1 MRKTLLLMLAICWSV
16 LLTAGNVT
24 PEEALQQATRFLN
37 GRVNTGNRRAPVTTQ
52 QLTMAKQVAG
62 LYVFNVTND
71 NGFVIVSND
80 DCAESVLG
88 YADEGSF
95 DPDNIPENMKA
106 WLQGYA
112 DEIAWA
118 KQHHIQKSTQ
128 AANRRAG
135 GAKAPIAPL
144 MKTAWDQ
151 TFPYNGYCPTGCA
164 TGCVAT
170 AMAQVMYYYQWPKG
184 DILKAI
190 PAYDKD
196 FEENPVSVPLATD
209 LPVTSFDWANMLQ
222 QYSGS
227 ETDAQKQAVAKLMY
241 YCGTSIRMNYGASSN
256 ANGAMIAHV
265 LKTYFNYNTTTTQVA
280 DRSHYS
286 YANWIEL
293 IYHELQEGRVVAY
306 NGQST
311 GGGHAFVCV
320 GYQGEDYFYINWGWS
335 GASNGYF
342 KLSALDPDEQGV
354 GGSSST
360 DGYNAGQNAIVGVQ
374 KPSDTGTVLSKTNSV
389 NLTLNSVSA
398 EKASMTTDETVN
410 ITFSITN
417 NSADEYDGEIGLI
430 FVGGSLGDGKM
441 FLIPA
446 GATKDCVV
454 PFKPKEAGTYKIS
467 AYYPT
472 GTGYYAP
479 LDLTKYADVTVTSG
493 TPQTDNLTLTIG
505 VPTVE
510 NAELY
515 SGTTYNL
522 YGNQFKA
529 IVRIT
534 NTDGAYAYNG
544 ALLWKLIEGTFSGTF
559 SYENKKITI
568 PAGGYIDVPIEVK
581 GLDMSED
588 NYKIAFDYIKDGKKA
603 GSTQW
608 YIYNINPAIVTYKAD
623 GTPTVTKASGTT
635 YNAPE
640 TALAVDLTG
649 TTITTVSGGATNC
662 LFISDKPISGGTN
675 IVQLTG
681 STYTADNITLTDGA
695 DFYSPVNFTAT
706 NIEFTYNNDRWADG
720 TIGWN
725 TIILPFEVTSVT
737 ADGTPIDWFKSSSD
751 TGKQFWL
758 KEFVSDAEGKVN
770 FDFTSSMKANTPY
783 IIALPGTSTKWDDT
797 HSLKDKTIKFVGT
810 NVEVPSS
817 AQAVITCSNY
827 RFVGETKAVS
837 TENIYCINA
846 AGNKFELKATG
857 GSKAFRPFFKNGTY
871 DRTSSSLPAYLT
883 IGTEGISTGI
893 QQIESVRS
901 KKDNVYYDLNGRR
914 VLYPKKGLYILN
926 GKKVVIK

>member
-1 MRKTLLLMLAICWSV
+1 
-16 LLTAGNVT
+16 
-24 PEEALQQATRFLN
+24 
-37 GRVNTGNRRAPVTTQ
+37 
-52 QLTMAKQVAG
+52 
-62 LYVFNVTND
+62 
-71 NGFVIVSND
+71 
-80 DCAESVLG
+80 
-88 YADEGSF
+88 
-95 DPDNIPENMKA
+95 
-106 WLQGYA
+106 
-112 DEIAWA
+112 
-118 KQHHIQKSTQ
+118 
-128 AANRRAG
+128 
-135 GAKAPIAPL
+135 
-144 MKTAWDQ
+144 
-151 TFPYNGYCPTGCA
+151 
-164 TGCVAT
+164 
-170 AMAQVMYYYQWPKG
+170 
-184 DILKAI
+184 
-190 PAYDKD
+190 
-196 FEENPVSVPLATD
+196 
-209 LPVTSFDWANMLQ
+209 
-222 QYSGS
+222 
-227 ETDAQKQAVAKLMY
+227 
-241 YCGTSIRMNYGASSN
+241 
-256 ANGAMIAHV
+256 
-265 LKTYFNYNTTTTQVA
+265 
-280 DRSHYS
+280 
-286 YANWIEL
+286 
-293 IYHELQEGRVVAY
+293 
-306 NGQST
+306 
-311 GGGHAFVCV
+311 
-320 GYQGEDYFYINWGWS
+320 
-335 GASNGYF
+335 
-342 KLSALDPDEQGV
+342 
-354 GGSSST
+354 
-360 DGYNAGQNAIVGVQ
+360 
-374 KPSDTGTVLSKTNSV
+374 
-389 NLTLNSVSA
+389 
-398 EKASMTTDETVN
+398 MTTDETVN

-454 PFKPKEAGTYKIS
+454 PFKPKEAGTYSIT

-472 GTGYYAP
+472 GTGSYAS
-479 LDLTKYADVTVTSG
+479 LDLTKYADVMVTPG

-510 NAELY
+510 NAKLY

-544 ALLWKLIEGTFSGTF
+544 ALLWKLIEGSFSGTF

-581 GLDMSED
+581 RLDMNQTYYEI
-588 NYKIAFDYIKDGKKA
+588 YLDYIKNKTNT
-603 GSTQW
+603 GSDQT
-608 YIYNINPAIVTYKAD
+608 YKYNINPAIVTYQKD
-623 GTPTVTKASGTT
+623 GTTAVTKASGTT
-635 YNAPE
+635 YIAPE

-662 LFISDKPISGGTN
+662 LFISDKAITGGTN
-675 IVQLTG
+675 IVKLTG

-695 DFYSPVNFTAT
+695 DFYSPVNFTAA

-720 TIGWN
+720 TKGWN
-725 TIILPFEVTSVT
+725 TIILPFDVTSVT
-737 ADGTPIDWFKSSSD
+737 ANGTPIDWFKSSSD

-758 KEFVSDAEGKVN
+758 KEFVSDDVGTVN

-783 IIALPGTSTKWDDT
+783 IIALPYDHWGAAYN
-797 HSLKDKTIKFVGT
+797 LNGKTIKFIGM

-893 QQIESVRS
+893 QQIEDVRS

-926 GKKVVIK
+926 GKKVIMK

>member
-24 PEEALQQATRFLN
+24 PEEALQQATQFLN

-80 DCAESVLG
+80 DCAESILG

-118 KQHHIQKSTQ
+118 KQHPIQKSTQ

-144 MKTAWDQ
+144 MNTAWDQ
-151 TFPYNGYCPTGCA
+151 TFPYNAYCPSGCA

-170 AMAQVMYYYQWPKG
+170 AMAQVMYYYQWPEG

-196 FEENPVSVPLATD
+196 FGEKPVSVPLTTD

-227 ETDAQKQAVAKLMY
+227 ETDVQRQAVAKLMY
-241 YCGTSIRMNYGASSN
+241 YCGTSLKMNYGTSSS
-256 ANGAMIAHV
+256 ADGAMIAHV

-280 DRSHYS
+280 DRSYYS

-293 IYHELQEGRVVAY
+293 IYNELQQGRVVPY

-311 GGGHAFVCV
+311 GGGHAFVCM

-342 KLSALDPDEQGV
+342 KLSALDPQVQGT

-417 NSADEYDGEIGLI
+417 NSADEYDGEIGI
-430 FVGGSLGDGKM
+430 KFVDGSLGDGKM

-454 PFKPKEAGTYKIS
+454 PFMPKEAGTYKIS

-472 GTGYYAP
+472 GTGSYAP

-544 ALLWKLIEGTFSGTF
+544 TLLWKLIEGSFSGTF

-581 GLDMSED
+581 GLDM
-588 NYKIAFDYIKDGKKA
+588 NQTYYAIYLDYIKNKTNT
-603 GSTQW
+603 GSAQT
-608 YIYNINPAIVTYKAD
+608 YIYRINPAIVTYQKD
-623 GTPTVTKASGTT
+623 GTTAVTKASGTT
-635 YNAPE
+635 YSAPE

-649 TTITTVSGGATNC
+649 TDINTVSGGATNC
-662 LFISDKPISGGTN
+662 LFISDKAITGGTN
-675 IVQLTG
+675 IVKFTG
-681 STYTADNITLTDGA
+681 STYTAENIKLTDGA
-695 DFYSPVNFTAT
+695 DFYSPVNFTAA
-706 NIEFTYNNDRWADG
+706 NIEYTYNNDRWADG
-720 TIGWN
+720 TNGWN

-737 ADGTPIDWFKSSSD
+737 ANDTPIDWFKSSSD

-758 KEFVSDAEGKVN
+758 KEFVSDAVGTVN

-783 IIALPGTSTKWDDT
+783 IIALPGDHWGAAYN
-797 HSLKDKTIKFVGT
+797 LNGKTIKFVGM

-893 QQIESVRS
+893 QQIEDVRS

-926 GKKVVIK
+926 GKKVIMK

>member
-1 MRKTLLLMLAICWSV
+1 
-16 LLTAGNVT
+16 
-24 PEEALQQATRFLN
+24 
-37 GRVNTGNRRAPVTTQ
+37 
-52 QLTMAKQVAG
+52 
-62 LYVFNVTND
+62 
-71 NGFVIVSND
+71 
-80 DCAESVLG
+80 
-88 YADEGSF
+88 
-95 DPDNIPENMKA
+95 
-106 WLQGYA
+106 
-112 DEIAWA
+112 
-118 KQHHIQKSTQ
+118 
-128 AANRRAG
+128 
-135 GAKAPIAPL
+135 
-144 MKTAWDQ
+144 
-151 TFPYNGYCPTGCA
+151 
-164 TGCVAT
+164 
-170 AMAQVMYYYQWPKG
+170 
-184 DILKAI
+184 
-190 PAYDKD
+190 
-196 FEENPVSVPLATD
+196 
-209 LPVTSFDWANMLQ
+209 
-222 QYSGS
+222 
-227 ETDAQKQAVAKLMY
+227 
-241 YCGTSIRMNYGASSN
+241 
-256 ANGAMIAHV
+256 MIAHV

-446 GATKDCVV
+446 GDTKDCVV
-454 PFKPKEAGTYKIS
+454 PFKPKEAGTYRIT

-472 GTGYYAP
+472 GTGSYAS
-479 LDLTKYADVTVTSG
+479 LDLTKYAEVTVTSG

-534 NTDGAYAYNG
+534 NTDGTYAYNG
-544 ALLWKLIEGTFSGTF
+544 TLLWKLIEGSFSGTF

-581 GLDMSED
+581 GLDMTQT
-588 NYKIAFDYIKDGKKA
+588 YYAIYLDYIKNKTNT
-603 GSTQW
+603 GSTQT
-608 YIYNINPAIVTYKAD
+608 YIYRINPAIVTYKAD

-635 YNAPE
+635 YNAPA

-675 IVQLTG
+675 TVKFTG
-681 STYTADNITLTDGA
+681 STYTADNITLTDEA
-695 DFYSPVNFTAT
+695 DFYSPVNFTAA

-720 TIGWN
+720 TKGWN
-725 TIILPFEVTSVT
+725 TIILPFDVTSVT
-737 ADGTPIDWFKSSSD
+737 ANGTPIDWFKSSSD

-758 KEFVSDAEGKVN
+758 KEFVSDAVGTVN

-783 IIALPGTSTKWDDT
+783 IIALPGDHWGAAYN
-797 HSLKDKTIKFVGT
+797 LNGKTIKFIGM

-846 AGNKFELKATG
+846 AGNKFELRATG

-871 DRTSSSLPAYLT
+871 DRTASSLPAYLT

-893 QQIESVRS
+893 QQIEDVRS

-926 GKKVVIK
+926 GKKVIMK

>member
-80 DCAESVLG
+80 DCAESILG

-135 GAKAPIAPL
+135 GVKAPIAPL

-151 TFPYNGYCPTGCA
+151 TFPYNASCPTGCA

-190 PAYDKD
+190 PAYDED
-196 FEENPVSVPLATD
+196 FEGNSVSVPLTTD

-227 ETDAQKQAVAKLMY
+227 ETDAKREAVAKLMY
-241 YCGTSIRMNYGASSN
+241 YCGTSIRMNYGTSSS

-446 GATKDCVV
+446 GDTKDCVV
-454 PFKPKEAGTYKIS
+454 PFKPKEAGTYRIT

-472 GTGYYAP
+472 GTGSYAS
-479 LDLTKYADVTVTSG
+479 LDLTKYAEVTVTSG

-534 NTDGAYAYNG
+534 NTDGTYAYNG
-544 ALLWKLIEGTFSGTF
+544 TLLWKLIEGSFSGTF

-581 GLDMSED
+581 GLDMTQT
-588 NYKIAFDYIKDGKKA
+588 YYAIYLDYIKNKTNT
-603 GSTQW
+603 GSTQT
-608 YIYNINPAIVTYKAD
+608 YIYRINPAIVTYKAD

-635 YNAPE
+635 YNAPA

-675 IVQLTG
+675 TVKFTG
-681 STYTADNITLTDGA
+681 STYTADNITLTDEA
-695 DFYSPVNFTAT
+695 DFYSPVNFTAA

-720 TIGWN
+720 TKGWN
-725 TIILPFEVTSVT
+725 TIILPFDVTSVT
-737 ADGTPIDWFKSSSD
+737 ANGTPIDWFKSSSD

-758 KEFVSDAEGKVN
+758 KEFVSDAVGTVN

-783 IIALPGTSTKWDDT
+783 IIALDKVITGRRHTTST
-797 HSLKDKTIKFVGT
+797 
-810 NVEVPSS
+810 ERPSS
-817 AQAVITCSNY
+817 LSA
-827 RFVGETKAVS
+827 
-837 TENIYCINA
+837 
-846 AGNKFELKATG
+846 
-857 GSKAFRPFFKNGTY
+857 
-871 DRTSSSLPAYLT
+871 
-883 IGTEGISTGI
+883 
-893 QQIESVRS
+893 
-901 KKDNVYYDLNGRR
+901 
-914 VLYPKKGLYILN
+914 
-926 GKKVVIK
+926 